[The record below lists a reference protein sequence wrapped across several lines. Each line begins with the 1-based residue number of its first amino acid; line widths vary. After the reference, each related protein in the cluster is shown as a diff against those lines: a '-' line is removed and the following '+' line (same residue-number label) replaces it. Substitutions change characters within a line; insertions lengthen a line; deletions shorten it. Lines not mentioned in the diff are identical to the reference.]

1 MTPYQVTQELQ
12 QAALRMQLC
21 HKACEGIPTE
31 SLVAHG
37 VVAFEEV
44 IEIIKQRDA
53 LFDAL
58 SQLSISAEISNDC
71 QYGTLSTSFVSE
83 VAKPALALVP
93 TQRIIRQGIF
103 KGNDPSERPHHP
115 VDFNGVVFNN
125 QYQGVNHAEN

>member
-37 VVAFEEV
+37 VVAYEEV
-44 IEIIKQRDA
+44 VEIIKQRDA

-58 SQLSISAEISNDC
+58 KFGLPLIEFYDGRDND
-71 QYGTLSTSFVSE
+71 E
-83 VAKPALALVP
+83 AKAAHAAIALVP
-93 TQRIIRQGIF
+93 TKRIIRQGIF
-103 KGNDPSERPHHP
+103 KGNGPSERPHHP
-115 VDFNGVVFNN
+115 ADFNGVVFNKP
-125 QYQGVNHAEN
+125 YRSTP